1 MVGNGR
7 TRWKIVGNC
16 GKCWEMV
23 EIVKNGGNG
32 GKWRKIVANVGKW
45 WEIVKNGRKW

>member
-1 MVGNGR
+1 MENGR

-16 GKCWEMV
+16 GKCWEIR

-32 GKWRKIVANVGKW
+32 EKLRKIVANVGKW
-45 WEIVKNGRKW
+45 WEMVKNGGKW